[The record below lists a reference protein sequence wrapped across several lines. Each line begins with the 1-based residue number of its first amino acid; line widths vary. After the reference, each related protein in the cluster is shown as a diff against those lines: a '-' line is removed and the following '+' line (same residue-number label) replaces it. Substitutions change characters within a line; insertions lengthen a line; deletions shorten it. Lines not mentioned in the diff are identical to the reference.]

1 MKIEGSVVFVTG
13 TNRGLGRAFVE
24 DLLARGARRV
34 YAASREGA
42 AHTDPRVVALR
53 LDITDPEQV
62 SAAAAAAPDVEHL
75 VNNAGVAA
83 SYSVLTLEPGQL
95 RRDMDVNVHGTL
107 AITRALLPAMR
118 AARAAGK
125 DAAITNVLS
134 MLSMASMPVIGGYS
148 SSKAALW
155 SIMQGAR
162 GELRAQGIRVH
173 NAFPGLMDTDMA
185 RGFDMPKT
193 SAEVVA
199 RAILDGVAA
208 DQEDIAP
215 DPMSANVVET
225 FLRDPREL
233 ERQFGAVLGG

>member
-42 AHTDPRVVALR
+42 THADPRVVALR
-53 LDITDPEQV
+53 LDITNSEQV
-62 SAAAAAAPDVEHL
+62 TAAAAAAPDVELL

-83 SYSVLTLEPGQL
+83 SYSVLSLEPEQL

-107 AITRALLPAMR
+107 AITRALLPALR
-118 AARAAGK
+118 TARAAGK
-125 DAAITNVLS
+125 DVAIANVLS
-134 MLSMASMPVIGGYS
+134 ILAMASMPVIGGYS

-155 SIMQGAR
+155 SLMQAAR

-173 NAFPGLMDTDMA
+173 NAFPGLIDTDMG
-185 RGFDMPKT
+185 RGLDMPKT
-193 SAEVVA
+193 PPEAVA
-199 RAILDGVAA
+199 RAILDGVVA

-233 ERQFGAVLGG
+233 ERQFGAVLG